1 MRNNKGITL
10 IALVV
15 TIVILI
21 ILATISI
28 QLVLN
33 SGLLG
38 RTESS
43 ATLHRLQEE
52 KERLEVVKGD
62 VASETTHAGI
72 VTVEYYVQELIKQ
85 GITTADK
92 VTDNGDGSKTVIT
105 DSGYKATISPRGEKD
120 VVIRIEGDKI
130 ETNPGENPDPEKP
143 ETPTTPAGTV
153 AKKPDTWTSEKVTAI
168 ADGKGG
174 IVPLPNGYHYVG
186 GDIDTGLVISDK
198 EGDTMDASGTSMG
211 SQFVWIPA
219 NAETLT
225 ISEVIKYGGFYIGR
239 FEAGVNSTVLR
250 TKTQRTIEVVSKR
263 GVAPCNWMPWGGQN
277 FDVDAIVTSTDN
289 KTITG
294 STFGA
299 VKTARDL
306 YEHPDSVESLL
317 CDDCHWSALT
327 TYCGESLTA
336 PSGMGSIKLTGSC
349 TSDVSKNIFD
359 LAGNCWELM
368 YSCRCTGKG
377 SFQVEED
384 YEWILTD
391 PTAAFEYLGFRLVLY
406 IK

>member
-105 DSGYKATISPRGEKD
+105 DSGYKATISPRGDKD
-120 VVIRIEGDKI
+120 VVIRIEGDKV
-130 ETNPGENPDPEKP
+130 ETDPGENPDPEKP

-174 IVPLPNGYHYVG
+174 VVPLPNEYY
-186 GDIDTGLVISDK
+186 
-198 EGDTMDASGTSMG
+198 
-211 SQFVWIPA
+211 
-219 NAETLT
+219 
-225 ISEVIKYGGFYIGR
+225 Y
-239 FEAGVNSTVLR
+239 LR
-250 TKTQRTIEVVSKR
+250 
-263 GVAPCNWMPWGGQN
+263 
-277 FDVDAIVTSTDN
+277 
-289 KTITG
+289 
-294 STFGA
+294 
-299 VKTARDL
+299 
-306 YEHPDSVESLL
+306 
-317 CDDCHWSALT
+317 
-327 TYCGESLTA
+327 
-336 PSGMGSIKLTGSC
+336 
-349 TSDVSKNIFD
+349 
-359 LAGNCWELM
+359 
-368 YSCRCTGKG
+368 
-377 SFQVEED
+377 
-384 YEWILTD
+384 
-391 PTAAFEYLGFRLVLY
+391 
-406 IK
+406 

>member
-105 DSGYKATISPRGEKD
+105 DSGYKATISPRGDKD
-120 VVIRIEGDKI
+120 VVIRIEGDKV

-174 IVPLPNGYHYVG
+174 VVPLPNEYYYVG

-198 EGDTMDASGTSMG
+198 EGDTLDASGVGMG

-219 NAETLT
+219 SEETLT
-225 ISEVIKYGGFYIGR
+225 ASEVLKYGGFYIGR

-250 TKTQRTIEVVSKR
+250 TKTQGTRAVVSKR
-263 GVAPCNWMPWGGQN
+263 GVAPCNWMPWGGPN
-277 FDVDAIVTSTDN
+277 FDVDVIVTSTDN

-294 STFGA
+294 STFGV
-299 VKTARDL
+299 VKTARDF

-317 CDDCHWSALT
+317 CDDYHWSALT
-327 TYCGESLTA
+327 TYCGEEWNA
-336 PSGMGSIKLTGSC
+336 PSGTGSIKLTGSG

-368 YSCRCTGKG
+368 YSCYVNRKG
-377 SFQVEED
+377 LLQS
-384 YEWILTD
+384 T
-391 PTAAFEYLGFRLVLY
+391 
-406 IK
+406 